1 MCMSV
6 PQIAVRCTLMS
17 TSLWPTDGSG
27 TSSSQMPGSARAL
40 TNAFMPCPWYLM
52 NDGEIPSRHLERMHD
67 PVELFPGVCST
78 HLGANSRFSMRHDR
92 KREGHDID
100 ALGLHPLRQIDRQG
114 RVAQHD
120 RNDRV
125 FARNQIESRALHLFA
140 EVAGVGVQ

>member
-1 MCMSV
+1 MCISV

-40 TNAFMPCPWYLM
+40 TNAFMSLPLV

-67 PVELFPGVCST
+67 PVELFPGVCSA
-78 HLGANSRFSMRHDR
+78 HLGSNSRFSMGNDR
-92 KREGHDID
+92 KREGHDIH

-125 FARNQIESRALHLFA
+125 FARNQVESRALHLL
-140 EVAGVGVQ
+140 